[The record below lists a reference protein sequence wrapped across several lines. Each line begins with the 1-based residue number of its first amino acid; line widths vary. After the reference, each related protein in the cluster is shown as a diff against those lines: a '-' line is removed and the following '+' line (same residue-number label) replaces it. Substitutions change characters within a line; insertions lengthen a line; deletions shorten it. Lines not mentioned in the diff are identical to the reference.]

1 MTADEFYEL
10 AQPSRRILRMT
21 HCSDTAICSAV
32 FNSEEIRKFLGRI
45 RTSTI
50 RIDEFKLENS
60 CFDINLNSNPR
71 YFQFLIYFD
80 TNFVYF
86 LFEKKK
92 KENCSC
98 LRPSRYREK
107 ISLAKLS
114 YTQIFLFFLFLSR
127 LF

>member
-92 KENCSC
+92 KKKIVLDFDPRDTEK
-98 LRPSRYREK
+98 RSR
-107 ISLAKLS
+107 
-114 YTQIFLFFLFLSR
+114 
-127 LF
+127 